1 MVQQLLLTASVSKAQ
16 FVPFKIALQTLT
28 GMNPEP
34 LARHTVILQPKF
46 PYIPEKTVTKADPV
60 ETYRIRMTRVWN
72 EPSAGDIADDNERD
86 LKSNDDTDGVNESA
100 NSAGNSGK
108 KFDKAPEIV
117 TAGSRQD
124 CQSPIGDSV
133 FDQSPETSRNNSI
146 WTIQLSDI
154 PAAGKRPVSIQNIYE
169 ATIYKTDDV
178 LGYVDEL
185 GYMPETEFWARGLR
199 FYYNDIVV
207 IEVLRLYISSKP
219 TSAGNR
225 SVPLRPVDSSV
236 SYHVR
241 CFVDVANLN
250 DLDNVARGV
259 KQLEHLRTQL
269 AGLIDLHV
277 PDRRNMD
284 SRLNS
289 HIASVGPR

>member
-34 LARHTVILQPKF
+34 LARHTVILRPRF
-46 PYIPEKTVTKADPV
+46 PYLPEKTTTKADPV
-60 ETYRIRMTRVWN
+60 ETYRIRMTRVW
-72 EPSAGDIADDNERD
+72 DVADSGSMETNNTADENSEEVG
-86 LKSNDDTDGVNESA
+86 KAAEKVENTESMKQNTTDGTSTE
-100 NSAGNSGK
+100 AG
-108 KFDKAPEIV
+108 
-117 TAGSRQD
+117 
-124 CQSPIGDSV
+124 QSTHTLVADSV
-133 FDQSPETSRNNSI
+133 FDQSPETSKNNSI

-185 GYMPETEFWARGLR
+185 GYMPETEFWTRGLR
-199 FYYNDIVV
+199 FYYNDVVV
-207 IEVLRLYISSKP
+207 IEVVRFYIS
-219 TSAGNR
+219 TR
-225 SVPLRPVDSSV
+225 STGAQNGPVPLRPVDKSA
-236 SYHVR
+236 SYHIR